1 MQWNVP
7 VEIPAPCKLQ
17 IRPSLVAQLIFTFK
31 IQPGKPSGDCSGRCC
46 SEDPGSHSGRRG
58 TFCGKIVSK
67 RNKIVKFSIQIIKWT
82 SCGETLS
89 SLQFPSSNIKSSS
102 TIFSQCPFHWVIS
115 FSPYQMFH
123 PMPCRVVEGGV
134 VLVSLGTNNV
144 FFCSIV
150 SILFHEFLV
159 NMPLDAKFHLSIAD
173 VWIKLT
179 AKFPWAL
186 VHLGGR
192 FFYRIRGTDIIMKTY
207 IEIY

>member
-1 MQWNVP
+1 M
-7 VEIPAPCKLQ
+7 KLCQ
-17 IRPSLVAQLIFTFK
+17 VYSFRRPTSKVAQQSSQLTM
-31 IQPGKPSGDCSGRCC
+31 S
-46 SEDPGSHSGRRG
+46 
-58 TFCGKIVSK
+58 VSFIEEA
-67 RNKIVKFSIQIIKWT
+67 REPI
-82 SCGETLS
+82 
-89 SLQFPSSNIKSSS
+89 
-102 TIFSQCPFHWVIS
+102 WVIS

-159 NMPLDAKFHLSIAD
+159 NMPLDAKVHLSIAD

-207 IEIY
+207 ILVSIYLFILQFLTGGYNTFACIIWFPFSCM

>member
-1 MQWNVP
+1 MNILWWN
-7 VEIPAPCKLQ
+7 
-17 IRPSLVAQLIFTFK
+17 F
-31 IQPGKPSGDCSGRCC
+31 
-46 SEDPGSHSGRRG
+46 
-58 TFCGKIVSK
+58 
-67 RNKIVKFSIQIIKWT
+67 VKFTVSVVQHQKWLNNLL
-82 SCGETLS
+82 G
-89 SLQFPSSNIKSSS
+89 
-102 TIFSQCPFHWVIS
+102 SQCPFHLEPIWVIS

-159 NMPLDAKFHLSIAD
+159 NMPLDAKVHLSIAD

-207 IEIY
+207 ILVSIYLFILQFLTGGYNRYACIIWFPFSCM

>member
-1 MQWNVP
+1 M
-7 VEIPAPCKLQ
+7 KLCQ
-17 IRPSLVAQLIFTFK
+17 VYSFRRPTSKVAQQSSQLTM
-31 IQPGKPSGDCSGRCC
+31 S
-46 SEDPGSHSGRRG
+46 
-58 TFCGKIVSK
+58 VSFIEEA
-67 RNKIVKFSIQIIKWT
+67 REPI
-82 SCGETLS
+82 
-89 SLQFPSSNIKSSS
+89 
-102 TIFSQCPFHWVIS
+102 WVIS

-159 NMPLDAKFHLSIAD
+159 NMPLDAKVHLSIAD

-207 IEIY
+207 ILVSIYLFILQFLTGGYNRYACIIWFPFSCM